1 MPRIKPLRIEKALC
15 YCRVSTAAQVD
26 GESLDVQARTLTEAA
41 MAAGFSAIDVLR
53 EEGRSGASLK
63 QRPVLKEARALLA
76 SGQASALF
84 VVHIDRLGR
93 NTRDVLQVHDE
104 AAVQGWRLVVTSQ
117 NGWDTATP
125 VGRLMLTMFAAFA
138 EMERARISER
148 AKDLHADRRK
158 RGIVWGVHKGCR
170 SKVFD
175 STRIRILEARQQGQT
190 YREIAAALND
200 EAVETPSGGKGL
212 WYPLTV
218 KRVID
223 SPQSKVI
230 RLAA

>member
-1 MPRIKPLRIEKALC
+1 MARSKPLRIEKALC
-15 YCRVSTAAQVD
+15 YCRVSTASQVD

-41 MAAGFSAIDVLR
+41 MAAGFPAIDVLR
-53 EEGRSGASLK
+53 EEGKSGASLK
-63 QRPVLKEARALLA
+63 QRPKLREARRLLA
-76 SGQASALF
+76 EGKASALF

-104 AAVQGWRLVVTSQ
+104 AAAQGWRLVVTSQ
-117 NGWDTATP
+117 AGWDTATP
-125 VGRLMLTMFAAFA
+125 AGRLLLTMFAAFA

-148 AKDLHADRRK
+148 AKELHADRAK

-170 SKVFD
+170 SRVSD
-175 STRIRILEARQQGQT
+175 HTRARILEARLQGQT
-190 YREIAAALND
+190 YREIAAALNA
-200 EAVETPSGGKGL
+200 EAVGTPSGKGGV

-218 KRVID
+218 MRVVK
-223 SPQSKVI
+223 SPLSKVI